1 MTTNR
6 ELRALREAAVPRG
19 VGSAVPVFVASAE
32 NAEVRDVE
40 GRRYVDFAS
49 GISVLNTGH
58 RHPRVQAAVEAQM
71 HRLWHAAF
79 QVTPYESYVTL
90 AAALN
95 DLVPGAPPQQT
106 VLLTTGVE
114 AVENSVKIARAYTGR
129 PAVIAFSGGFHGRTL
144 FGLALTGRVTP
155 YKVGFGPFPADVFHA
170 PFPVAYHGV
179 TTADA
184 LDALRSLLGTAVE
197 PSRVAAIIVEPVQGE
212 GGFYVAPPEFLQGLR
227 SICDEHG
234 ILLIVDEIQTG
245 FGRTGLMFAIE
256 HAGVTP
262 DLVTMAKSLGS
273 GLPLSAVTGRADVM
287 NAPAPGGL
295 GGTYGGS
302 PLACAAAL
310 AVLDVIREEHLVDR
324 ATAIGDL
331 IVERLR
337 AMKSQH
343 ALDAIGEIRALGA
356 MVAIEFVKDGDAS
369 RPDAALTK
377 QIVAGAA
384 ERGLILI
391 SCGVR
396 GNVIRFLTPLTIAD
410 DLLHEGLDIL
420 EDVLRSRPAES

>member
-1 MTTNR
+1 MSTNA
-6 ELRALREAAVPRG
+6 ELHILREAAVPRG

-32 NAEVRDVE
+32 NAEVIDVE
-40 GRRYVDFAS
+40 GRRFIDFAS

-58 RHPRVQAAVEAQM
+58 RHPRVRAAVEAQVK
-71 HRLWHAAF
+71 HLWHAAF
-79 QVTPYESYVTL
+79 QVTPYESYVRL

-95 DLVPGAPPQQT
+95 DLVPGASPKQT
-106 VLLTTGVE
+106 ALFTTGAE
-114 AVENSVKIARAYTGR
+114 AVENAVKIARAHSGR

-144 FGLALTGRVTP
+144 LGLALTGRVTP

-179 TTADA
+179 SVDDA
-184 LDALRSLLGTAVE
+184 LAALRSLLTTVVD
-197 PSRVAAIIVEPVQGE
+197 PNRVAAMIVEPVQGE
-212 GGFYVAPPEFLQGLR
+212 GGFYVAPPPFLRALR
-227 SICDEHG
+227 SICDDHG

-245 FGRTGLMFAIE
+245 FGRTGRMFAVE
-256 HAGVTP
+256 HADVTP

-287 NAPAPGGL
+287 SAPAPGGL

-310 AVLDVIREEHLVDR
+310 AVLEVIRDEGLVER

-331 IVERLR
+331 IVDRLWT
-337 AMKSQH
+337 MKKQH
-343 ALDAIGEIRALGA
+343 GLGFIGDIRALGA
-356 MVAIEFVKDGDAS
+356 MVAMELVEDGDAN
-369 RPDAALTK
+369 RPDARLAK
-377 QIVAGAA
+377 AVVAGAA
-384 ERGLILI
+384 ESGLILI

-396 GNVIRFLTPLTIAD
+396 ANVIRFLTPLTASD
-410 DLLHEGLDIL
+410 EVLHEGLDVL
-420 EDVLRSRPAES
+420 EGVLKAL